1 MESQFS
7 KFLQSNRLSTKQM
20 NFLRTIIDYIVKNGY
35 IDNLQESLGK
45 APFNE
50 FGDVID
56 LFGDSRDSE
65 EDIMDI
71 MAKVR
76 EINDNAIDIA

>member
-1 MESQFS
+1 MRWLVQVLWILSLI
-7 KFLQSNRLSTKQM
+7 LQ
-20 NFLRTIIDYIVKNGY
+20 IA

-45 APFNE
+45 TLFNE

-76 EINDNAIDIA
+76 EINDNAIEIA

>member
-1 MESQFS
+1 MVGSGAVDTV
-7 KFLQSNRLSTKQM
+7 L
-20 NFLRTIIDYIVKNGY
+20 NFANCH
-35 IDNLQESLGK
+35 NLQESLGK